1 MATTYKKPILVV
13 DDDENILRTFERF
26 LSDEGYQVIAE
37 TNPQKALEIA
47 KNKGVEVV
55 VSDINMPEMDG
66 IDLLRRLLEIDRHML
81 VIMVTAVGSEKIA
94 VEAMKAGAYHY
105 LPKPVN
111 FDEFNLLIERAIDR
125 LSLLRENEVL
135 KTEKTQYT
143 SLEKMVGASNS
154 LERVRQLVRRVSAS
168 PVTVL
173 VTGESGTG
181 KELVAQ
187 SLHKL
192 SNRANRP
199 FVKINC
205 AAIPETLLESEL
217 FGHERGAFTGAVA
230 RRIGKFELAHQGTI
244 FLDEIGDM
252 TPATQTKLL
261 RVLQEQE
268 LERIGG
274 KDVIKIDVRV
284 IAATNRNLATEIAEG
299 RFREDLFY
307 RINVIEIHLPPLR
320 ERPADIPLLIE
331 HYIGHFTN
339 QYGKEREH
347 LSRHLMEKLRTYH
360 WPGNIRELKN
370 CIERAVILGLT
381 DEANFEFHE
390 PRPLVEKKQTTGF
403 AGEDDIPSL
412 EYVQCEHIKKVLD
425 FTGGN
430 KTRAARILKIDP
442 KTLRSKLKALEKD
455 D

>member
-1 MATTYKKPILVV
+1 MAATYKKPILVV

-26 LSDEGYQVIAE
+26 LSDEGYTVITE

-47 KNKGVEVV
+47 KHKGVEVV

-66 IDLLRRLLEIDRHML
+66 IELLRRLLEIDRHML

-143 SLEKMVGASNS
+143 SLEKMVGASDS

-192 SNRANRP
+192 SNRANKA

-230 RRIGKFELAHQGTI
+230 RRIGKFELAHRGTI

-307 RINVIEIHLPPLR
+307 RLNVIEIHLPPLR
-320 ERPADIPLLIE
+320 ERPVDIPLLIE
-331 HYIGHFTN
+331 HYISHFTT

-390 PRPLVEKKQTTGF
+390 PRPVVEKKQVTGF

-412 EYVQCEHIKKVLD
+412 EYVQCEHIKKVLE

-455 D
+455 E

>member
-1 MATTYKKPILVV
+1 MAKEYKKPILVV

-26 LSDEGYQVIAE
+26 LTDEGYQVITE
-37 TNPQKALEIA
+37 TSPQQALKIA

-55 VSDINMPEMDG
+55 VSDIHMPEMDG
-66 IDLLRRLLEIDRHML
+66 IELLRKLLEIDRHMA

-111 FDEFNLLIERAIDR
+111 FDEFSLLIDRAVDR
-125 LSLLRENEVL
+125 LRLLHENQIL
-135 KTEKTQYT
+135 KTEKTQYDG
-143 SLEKMVGASNS
+143 LEEMVGASNS
-154 LERVRQLVRRVSAS
+154 LDRVRQLIRRVAAS
-168 PVTVL
+168 PVTIL
-173 VTGESGTG
+173 ITGESGTG

-192 SNRANRP
+192 SNRATKP

-230 RRIGKFELAHQGTI
+230 RRIGKFELAHTGTI

-284 IAATNRNLATEIAEG
+284 IAATNRNLTKEIAEG
-299 RFREDLFY
+299 NFREDLFY
-307 RINVIEIHLPPLR
+307 RLNVIEIALPPLR
-320 ERPADIPLLIE
+320 ERPADIPLLVE
-331 HYIGHFTN
+331 HYTN
-339 QYGKEREH
+339 YFSSQYAKEKEN
-347 LSRHLMEKLRTYH
+347 LSRELMDKLRSYY

-370 CIERAVILGLT
+370 CIERAVILGLS

-390 PRPLVEKKQTTGF
+390 PKPVVEKVAPSVF
-403 AGEDDIPSL
+403 ADEKDIPSL
-412 EYVQCEHIKKVLD
+412 DRIQCEHIQKVLE

-442 KTLRSKLKALEKD
+442 KTLRSKLKALKD
-455 D
+455 E